1 MTVIPFEPRKKQEN
15 KPQKNTLLETYSTLT
30 DQIEQLETQ
39 IQEKEKKLLALSH
52 SHGSEIYL
60 KYQKETDKLRREQIL
75 LEKTKRIIMEEL
87 MKQKEQDRND

>member
-39 IQEKEKKLLALSH
+39 IQEKEKKRHALSH
-52 SHGSEIYL
+52 WRSSNTYL
-60 KYQKETDKLRREQIL
+60 EYQKETDKLRREQVL
-75 LEKTKRIIMEEL
+75 LEKTKLIVMEEL
-87 MKQKEQDRND
+87 MKQKEQD